1 MDHEVPPRRR
11 QLRLNNIDVSDTVV
25 DDIGSMYSISA
36 YLRRIGTGRE
46 GALARPS

>member
-1 MDHEVPPRRR
+1 MDHVVPPRRR
-11 QLRLNNIDVSDTVV
+11 QLRLNDTHVSDTVV
-25 DDIGSMYSISA
+25 NGIGGECSISA